1 MRLRFSPGM
10 HSIRVPYPGYAI
22 TEKNELIITNCDL
35 MDYVNNLWQLFS
47 HLDKYL
53 DILIPRFGM
62 WTYWLAA
69 FIIFAEVGLV
79 ITGFL
84 PGDSL
89 LFALG
94 ALSARGSLHLGLLLL
109 LLCLAAWLGNL
120 SNYQI
125 GMYLNPLVEKKKK
138 IPFLS
143 HDDLLRAHQFFT
155 DYGRIAIVLAR
166 FFPVVRSFAPLA
178 AGISKMDFLPFT
190 LFSLIGCFS
199 WVCSYVL
206 AGYFF
211 GNIPFIKNNFML
223 VIVGIIVISLIPT
236 VLKIIKTGQQK

>member
-1 MRLRFSPGM
+1 
-10 HSIRVPYPGYAI
+10 
-22 TEKNELIITNCDL
+22 
-35 MDYVNNLWQLFS
+35 MDYLNNLWQLFV
-47 HLDKYL
+47 HFDKYL
-53 DILIPRFGM
+53 DVLIPQFGM

-94 ALSARGSLHLGLLLL
+94 ALAARGSLHLGWLLL

-120 SNYQI
+120 SSFQI
-125 GMYLNPLVEKKKK
+125 GLYLNPFVEKRKK

-143 HDDLLRAHQFFT
+143 HENLMQTHRFF
-155 DYGRIAIVLAR
+155 DSYGRIAVVIAR
-166 FFPVVRSFAPLA
+166 FIPVIRTFAPLA
-178 AGISKMDFLPFT
+178 AGISKMDFFPFT
-190 LFSLIGCFS
+190 IFSLFGCFS

-223 VIVGIIVISLIPT
+223 VIVGVVVISFLPAM
-236 VLKIIKTGQQK
+236 IKMVKSGFKN